1 MTELEVDILAADIL
15 NRHEL
20 SLGRS
25 IYLLLYY
32 SLEKKLLYCSF
43 RWVSWS
49 GSHMEGGETEKGSS

>member
-25 IYLLLYY
+25 ICGTTFAL
-32 SLEKKLLYCSF
+32 F
-43 RWVSWS
+43 
-49 GSHMEGGETEKGSS
+49 T